1 MARAPK
7 ATKVVKSDHEN
18 EREIPIR
25 LEMVKLTVPLEGFMQ
40 LDLPV
45 QLSIIDTLTQFV
57 LTGKRA

>member
-1 MARAPK
+1 MARTPK
-7 ATKVVKSDHEN
+7 AIKTASDVDK
-18 EREIPIR
+18 EISVR

>member
-7 ATKVVKSDHEN
+7 AIKTASDVDK
-18 EREIPIR
+18 EISVR

>member
-1 MARAPK
+1 MARTPK
-7 ATKVVKSDHEN
+7 AIKTASDVDK
-18 EREIPIR
+18 EISVR

-57 LTGKRA
+57 LTGKRV